1 MNLLNWEEYNDED
14 QFLEDFGNPPEKPPT
29 AEQVRALQ
37 VRLGLLAKSPLTS
50 RVVGLQ
56 MRGNWHQGV
65 LGHDLS
71 A

>member
-37 VRLGLLAKSPLTS
+37 VRSGAACRRVLGLRPPCRPSHPCRA
-50 RVVGLQ
+50 GCGAADEGQ
-56 MRGNWHQGV
+56 
-65 LGHDLS
+65 
-71 A
+71 

>member
-37 VRLGLLAKSPLTS
+37 VRSG
-50 RVVGLQ
+50 GCLQ
-56 MRGNWHQGV
+56 VCTGPQAA
-65 LGHDLS
+65 LP